1 MNFAELMNTPRPFT
15 ALAEWCACMIY
26 ILMLPKKLKGFK
38 LAASLA
44 GMFVL
49 FFSLH
54 QLSGTFPLY
63 LWFPGMIAAILLMY
77 FCLYASCQVSPYDA
91 GFLCVR
97 AFVLAEFAASFQWQL
112 YVWWALSYQRENRV
126 LSVIIMLVSYLCL
139 YTGYYFLEKE
149 HIPDDEGMRVER
161 KELLGAASIAL
172 GAFLMSNISFV
183 MPNTPFSSATS
194 SLLYVRTLVDFGG
207 LIMLYAQQNRRKEL
221 RVRSENH
228 AMNVVLQRQYDQYRM
243 AIDSTELLRREFHD
257 LKHYMIAIRAEQ
269 DPEKKEQYLLEM
281 EKAILTQEALANT
294 GNQVLDVVITTKSTY
309 CTQNKISFTCMADGK
324 LISFLHVKDICSI
337 FGNALDN
344 AIECVSQ
351 FDDPEKR
358 LISLS
363 IYKKNGFLMICCEN
377 YSENPLV
384 MAGSNLPTTTKSNK
398 QYHGYGLKSI
408 QAAAQKYGGT
418 MTISSKDNWFILQV
432 LIPVGENTL

>member
-1 MNFAELMNTPRPFT
+1 MNFAEMMNTPRPYT
-15 ALAEWCACMIY
+15 ALAEWSACIIY
-26 ILMLPKKLKGFK
+26 ILMLHRKQRGVR
-38 LAASLA
+38 LAASFT
-44 GMFVL
+44 GMFGL
-49 FFSLH
+49 FLLLH
-54 QLSGTFPLY
+54 GIAGILPLY
-63 LWFPGMIAAILLMY
+63 LWFPGMTAAILLMY
-77 FCLYASCQVSPYDA
+77 FCIYASCQVSPYDA

-112 YVWWALSYQRENRV
+112 YVWWALGSGQENRM
-126 LSVIIMLVSYLCL
+126 LSVLIMLISYACL
-139 YTGYYFLEKE
+139 FTGYYFLEKE
-149 HIPDDEGMRVER
+149 HIPEDEGMEVER

-172 GAFLMSNISFV
+172 GAFLISNISFV

-207 LIMLYAQQNRRKEL
+207 LLMLFAQQNRRKEL

-243 AIDSTELLRREFHD
+243 AIDNMELLRREFHD

-269 DPEKKEQYLLEM
+269 DPKKREQYLSEM
-281 EKAILTQEALANT
+281 EKAILTQEALVNT
-294 GNQVLDVVITTKSTY
+294 GNQVLDVVLTTKSTY
-309 CTQNKISFTCMADGK
+309 CAQNRITFTCMADGK

-351 FDDPEKR
+351 FEDPEKR

-363 IYKKNGFLMICCEN
+363 ICRKNLFLLIQCWN
-377 YSENPLV
+377 YSENRLDL
-384 MAGSNLPTTTKSNK
+384 GKNSLPPTTKSSK
-398 QYHGYGLKSI
+398 LYHGYGLKSI
-408 QAAAQKYGGT
+408 QAAAQKYGGS
-418 MTISSKDNWFILQV
+418 MTITSDDNWFTLQV
-432 LIPVGENTL
+432 LIPVREEA